1 VNQIDKIQ
9 TLTNKASELKVM
21 TEHLEYLQEA
31 VKKAEETIKNL
42 SEQELPMLMNEI
54 GMQQFKLQD
63 GTKFEV
69 KPILAVNAPKEKMEE
84 IDEWLDNNG
93 HSGLVKTTIL
103 VPKTVP
109 HDALEK
115 LLIEFKAQGFDFDV
129 TKSIHWQTL
138 NKWAREMEEEGYA
151 IPEDL
156 FKVYRAMKAF
166 IT

>member
-9 TLTNKASELKVM
+9 TLTSKASELKVM
-21 TEHLEYLQEA
+21 TEHLEYLHEA

-54 GMQQFKLQD
+54 GMQQFRLQD

-93 HSGLVKTTIL
+93 HSGLVKTI
-103 VPKTVP
+103 VAIPKTVP
-109 HDALEK
+109 TEV
-115 LLIEFKAQGFDFDV
+115 IEEILHTFKEHGYEVDV